1 MNENENVVH
10 SAKAELVPQK
20 VERLPLAEVKAA
32 CNYVKQLLDEV
43 MKEDLHYGTIPGCGK
58 KRALFKAGADKIKQA
73 LNLYP
78 EFEGWDSPIDL
89 GGGHVAYRIRTTM
102 RTIVGDF
109 PIATGIGYC
118 SSMEKKYRYTVGEL
132 SSTGNPVP
140 PDYWTFRK
148 TDPEKALKL
157 IGGEGFRVKKIT
169 SDEGAGRWEICIA
182 GEPMERI
189 DIADVHNTVLKMA
202 KKRSYVDCAI
212 TAASASDLLE
222 QDTINEDDM
231 TLEDGTVVRNGKAST
246 KAAPPATPTT
256 AQPAAAAKEAPKPQP
271 GETHPPDDAPGETFK
286 EKLFKAIDGD
296 VKELK
301 RLTSFFSERDQKDI
315 PGKGKWEWVS
325 EAGAKTA
332 YFRLHDE
339 LKAKGTLFAGEG
351 QREPGQD

>member
-10 SAKAELVPQK
+10 HGTAELVPQK

-148 TDPEKALKL
+148 TDPAKALKL

-169 SDEGAGRWEICIA
+169 SEEGAGRWEICIA
-182 GEPMERI
+182 GEPMERP

-231 TLEDGTVVRNGKAST
+231 TLEDGTVVSKGKASA
-246 KAAPPATPTT
+246 KADPPATPTT
-256 AQPAAAAKEAPKPQP
+256 TQGQTE
-271 GETHPPDDAPGETFK
+271 PPE
-286 EKLFKAIDGD
+286 GD
-296 VKELK
+296 VFDTLENELYDFCGGDLALMETK
-301 RLTSFFSERDQKDI
+301 LQGLTSFPGMKKDPKTNKYTKEPTGQMV
-315 PGKGKWEWVS
+315 PGPRTVNELREKGKTAW
-325 EAGAKTA
+325 AGSALKKL
-332 YFRLHDE
+332 RDE
-339 LKAKGTLFAGEG
+339 VAKG
-351 QREPGQD
+351 

>member
-1 MNENENVVH
+1 MSENENVVH
-10 SAKAELVPQK
+10 QGTAVLVQQR
-20 VERLPLAEVKAA
+20 VERLPLAEVKTA
-32 CNYVKQLLDEV
+32 CNYVKQLLDDV

-89 GGGHVAYRIRTTM
+89 GDGHVAYRIKTTM
-102 RTIVGDF
+102 RTIIGNV
-109 PIATGIGYC
+109 PVATGIGYC

-132 SSTGNPVP
+132 TSTGNPVP

-148 TDPEKALKL
+148 TDPAKALKL

-169 SDEGAGRWEICIA
+169 SSEGAGHWEICIA

-231 TLEDGTVVRNGKAST
+231 TLEDGGGATKNNREPNPKADA
-246 KAAPPATPTT
+246 KPAPVKDKPAN
-256 AQPAAAAKEAPKPQP
+256 Q
-271 GETHPPDDAPGETFK
+271 PPDKGLSNEASAGRLDVFDTLEK
-286 EKLFKAIDGD
+286 ELREFCDGD
-296 VKELK
+296 DAKMQGKLAA
-301 RLTSFFSERDQKDI
+301 LTSFIGKDKETGKPKEVVGVKFVSDLRMKDKTSWAGLVLKKLRD
-315 PGKGKWEWVS
+315 EV
-325 EAGAKTA
+325 
-332 YFRLHDE
+332 
-339 LKAKGTLFAGEG
+339 AGE
-351 QREPGQD
+351 R